1 MRKHE
6 CSSLSLT
13 APQGLQT
20 CRTID
25 YPRSPSNATFSCSL
39 RVLPTVTAFV
49 LPVPS
54 VSWLLPALISAFH
67 TKVTV
72 CPQEEVA
79 RRTPFLEHGHAN
91 LIFPK
96 VLSGCCVCPLQL
108 CQNYQPHLEIH
119 LIGEWNFWPQGK
131 RLIDTYTHKHIYINT
146 YAYVHM
152 PTTYAY
158 IYIHLHTHTHTHI
171 YIFFHTCAFRLMT
184 EKLASG

>member
-54 VSWLLPALISAFH
+54 VSWLLPHKGYRVSPRGGGKKNSFSRAWKCQLDFSNSIERLLCVPSSALPELLA
-67 TKVTV
+67 
-72 CPQEEVA
+72 
-79 RRTPFLEHGHAN
+79 TPRNPPHWGMEFLATGKEAN
-91 LIFPK
+91 
-96 VLSGCCVCPLQL
+96 
-108 CQNYQPHLEIH
+108 
-119 LIGEWNFWPQGK
+119 
-131 RLIDTYTHKHIYINT
+131 RHIYT
-146 YAYVHM
+146 
-152 PTTYAY
+152 
-158 IYIHLHTHTHTHI
+158 
-171 YIFFHTCAFRLMT
+171 
-184 EKLASG
+184 